1 MKRLIALCLLS
12 TVTSATTPT
21 PTAQEKKPVKAA
33 PVPSASPEVI
43 KPTATDY
50 QELRRRLLAPL
61 EEEYTCNRP
70 AAEAPISIYPL
81 NDKIWLAQMPCWSSS
96 YNGADLFA
104 LLDEKRQLKGLV
116 PINDGY
122 DYSNEDGRGVIEG
135 GGRAGGLDCA
145 SETKYIWD
153 GQQFR
158 AEATQTFCP
167 DADGEYKE
175 VKEKSDG

>member
-1 MKRLIALCLLS
+1 MKRLITLCLLS
-12 TVTSATTPT
+12 AVASAATPT
-21 PTAQEKKPVKAA
+21 PTAQEKPVKAA

-70 AAEAPISIYPL
+70 AAEAPISLYPL
-81 NDKIWLAQMPCWSSS
+81 SDKIWLAQMPCWSSS

-116 PINDGY
+116 PIDDGY
-122 DYSNEDGRGVIEG
+122 DYSNRDGRGVIEG
-135 GGRAGGLDCA
+135 GGRAGGLGCA
-145 SETKYIWD
+145 SETQYIWD
-153 GQQFR
+153 GRQFR
-158 AEATQTFCP
+158 EEATQTFCP
-167 DADGEYKE
+167 DAEGEYKE
-175 VKEKSDG
+175 VKGDSNG

>member
-12 TVTSATTPT
+12 AVASAATPT
-21 PTAQEKKPVKAA
+21 PTAQEKPVRAA
-33 PVPSASPEVI
+33 PVPRTSPEVI

-122 DYSNEDGRGVIEG
+122 DYSNKDGRGVIEG

-167 DADGEYKE
+167 DAEGEYKE
-175 VKEKSDG
+175 VKGDSNG

>member
-1 MKRLIALCLLS
+1 MKKLIALCLLS
-12 TVTSATTPT
+12 AVASAATPT
-21 PTAQEKKPVKAA
+21 PTVQTKPVKAA
-33 PVPSASPEVI
+33 PVPSTSPEVI
-43 KPTATDY
+43 KPTADDY
-50 QELRRRLLAPL
+50 QELRTRLEAPL
-61 EEEYTCNRP
+61 EEDYKCNRP

-122 DYSNEDGRGVIEG
+122 DYSNKDGRGVIEG

-158 AEATQTFCP
+158 EEATQTFCP
-167 DADGEYKE
+167 DAEGEYKE
-175 VKEKSDG
+175 VREKSDG

>member
-1 MKRLIALCLLS
+1 MKRLITLCLLS
-12 TVTSATTPT
+12 AVASATTPT
-21 PTAQEKKPVKAA
+21 PTAQEKPVRAA
-33 PVPSASPEVI
+33 PVPRTSPEVI
-43 KPTATDY
+43 KPTADDY

-61 EEEYTCNRP
+61 EEDYKCNRP
-70 AAEAPISIYPL
+70 AAEAPISLYPL

-104 LLDEKRQLKGLV
+104 LLDEKRQLKERV
-116 PINDGY
+116 PIDDGY

-135 GGRAGGLDCA
+135 GGRAGGLGCG
-145 SETKYIWD
+145 SETKYVWD

-158 AEATQTFCP
+158 AEATQAFCP

-175 VKEKSDG
+175 VKGESHG

>member
-1 MKRLIALCLLS
+1 MKRLIALWLLS
-12 TVTSATTPT
+12 AVASATTPT
-21 PTAQEKKPVKAA
+21 PTAQEKKPVRAA
-33 PVPSASPEVI
+33 PVPRTSSEVI

-116 PINDGY
+116 PITAGY
-122 DYSNEDGRGVIEG
+122 DYSNKDGRGVIEG
-135 GGRAGGLDCA
+135 SGRAAGLDCA
-145 SETKYIWD
+145 SETKYVWD

-158 AEATQTFCP
+158 EEATQTFCP